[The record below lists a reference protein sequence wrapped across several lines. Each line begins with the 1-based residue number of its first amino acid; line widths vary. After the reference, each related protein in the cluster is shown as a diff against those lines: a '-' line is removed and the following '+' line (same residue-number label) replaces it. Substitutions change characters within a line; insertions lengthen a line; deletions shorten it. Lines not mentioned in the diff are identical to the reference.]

1 MEILKVALLGLQQ
14 GITELLPISS
24 SAHLILTSKILDY
37 EMDTYLLTILHLGTT
52 IALILH
58 FWNILFKDIFN
69 KESINFYIKIL
80 ISTIPAG
87 IIGFLFESTIEE
99 YLRGNIVISISLIS
113 WGILMI
119 LMERISKGK
128 EINLR
133 EVTLEQSLVM
143 GVAQTFALI
152 PGGSRSG
159 ISTMAG
165 ILTGLN
171 KYTAIQY
178 SFVLGLPLLLLA
190 PIYEIF
196 KEYPERVL
204 NIYDILG
211 ITIAGIFT
219 YISLLLLK
227 RFSKEKW
234 LTFFGIYRVVLG
246 VIIVVLA
253 I

>member
-1 MEILKVALLGLQQ
+1 MSRIYHKYLLKHTKNMELLKVVLLGLQQ

-24 SAHLILTSKILDY
+24 SAHLILTARILGY
-37 EMDTYLLTILHLGTT
+37 EMDTYLLSVLHLGTT

-58 FWNILFKDIFN
+58 FWEILFKDIFK

-87 IIGFLFESTIEE
+87 LIGFFFESTIEQ
-99 YLRGNIVISISLIS
+99 YLRSNLVISISLIF

-119 LMERISKGK
+119 LVERISKKK
-128 EINLR
+128 EINLKD
-133 EVTLEQSLVM
+133 VTLKQSLTM
-143 GVAQTFALI
+143 GIAQIFALI

-159 ISTMAG
+159 ISTVAG

-178 SFVLGLPLLLLA
+178 FFVLGLPLLLLV

-196 KEYPERVL
+196 KGYPEK
-204 NIYDILG
+204 
-211 ITIAGIFT
+211 
-219 YISLLLLK
+219 S
-227 RFSKEKW
+227 
-234 LTFFGIYRVVLG
+234 
-246 VIIVVLA
+246 
-253 I
+253 